1 MQEDQM
7 QEPKLM
13 QLSIPR
19 GWAIGDNKFHDVDPI
34 KSNEPDSNF
43 IDNSLL
49 GFIEDTLWL
58 FEWKW
63 ELDQDGN
70 AQMVIPK
77 TNSYSI
83 DLGWYPGANFTG
95 EYCARLFWNGSEWL
109 EVDTVSS
116 RSRYEIRDKVEQWME
131 EITVNY
137 KEAHSRFL

>member
-1 MQEDQM
+1 MQDDQT

-19 GWAIGDNKFHDVDPI
+19 GWAIGDNKFYDVDPI

-58 FEWKW
+58 FEWRY
-63 ELDQDGN
+63 EHDQDGKT
-70 AQMVIPK
+70 QMVIPK
-77 TNSYSI
+77 TNCYSI
-83 DLGWYPGANFTG
+83 DLGWYPDADFTG
-95 EYCARLFWNGSEWL
+95 EYYAKLFWDGSERIT
-109 EVDTVSS
+109 VDKLSS
-116 RSRYEIRDKVEQWME
+116 RSRYEIRKKIEQWME
-131 EITVNY
+131 DIMANY